1 MDHASKVNDHKSVDI
16 VQHILNQDPA
26 NVMLRLHVNRI
37 RIAFSDA
44 N

>member
-1 MDHASKVNDHKSVDI
+1 MDHTSKVNDHNSVDI
-16 VQHILNQDPA
+16 VQHLLNQDPA

-37 RIAFSDA
+37 RIALSDA